1 MSEKLQKFSIQKF
14 DWDLK
19 IGLKIEES
27 TTINYNSN
35 RMLVIPDFNKKC
47 SDLNKEIHINE
58 LTM

>member
-35 RMLVIPDFNKKC
+35 RMLVILDFNKKC